1 MRRGASDSGRTRIRA
16 RVLVW
21 LCALTFGATEIC
33 GGPAAA
39 SPTDPAQQNWN
50 SAFGY
55 WLAHPGATPPGM
67 NDASCVPSPDH
78 PRPVILVNGMF
89 ESKYVTW
96 SYLAPRL
103 QKQGYCVYGLDYGRG
118 TGREVPLLQ
127 VGPLRRSA
135 AEIGRFVDHVRQ
147 QTGADTVDLV
157 GHSEGG
163 LVPLY
168 FINHLGGAAKVHN
181 MIGIAP
187 ITNGVSLYGFLT
199 WLRTNPSLE
208 QGVGDALPI
217 VREGTVGS
225 DFVTATSRGGMT
237 RPGVRYLT
245 ISSRHDLVVTT
256 RESALPL
263 GPTVTNTIIQ
273 DLCPTDR
280 ADHNTVVYDE
290 NIASVVDNRLAGRPL
305 THVSCRPVE
314 PFTHNTPPA

>member
-1 MRRGASDSGRTRIRA
+1 M
-16 RVLVW
+16 
-21 LCALTFGATEIC
+21 
-33 GGPAAA
+33 PM
-39 SPTDPAQQNWN
+39 DPPQQNWN
-50 SAFGY
+50 SAFAY
-55 WLAHPGATPPGM
+55 WLGHPEATPPGM
-67 NDASCVPSPDH
+67 NDASCVPSPEH

-89 ESKYVTW
+89 ESKYVNW

-103 QKQGYCVYGLDYGRG
+103 RKQGYCVYGLDYGRG
-118 TGREVPLLQ
+118 SGRELPLLQ

-135 AEIGRFVDHVRQ
+135 AEVGRFVERVLQ

-199 WLRTNPSLE
+199 WLRTNPSLA
-208 QGVGDALPI
+208 QSVGDALPI

-225 DFVTATSRGGMT
+225 DFVTATSQGGMT

-256 RESALPL
+256 RESALPP
-263 GPTVTNTIIQ
+263 GPAVTNTVIQ
-273 DLCPTDR
+273 DICPTDR

-290 NIASVVDNRLAGRPL
+290 NIAQVVENRLAGNTL
-305 THVSCRPVE
+305 TQVTCRPVT
-314 PFTHNTPPA
+314 PFTHNAAPA